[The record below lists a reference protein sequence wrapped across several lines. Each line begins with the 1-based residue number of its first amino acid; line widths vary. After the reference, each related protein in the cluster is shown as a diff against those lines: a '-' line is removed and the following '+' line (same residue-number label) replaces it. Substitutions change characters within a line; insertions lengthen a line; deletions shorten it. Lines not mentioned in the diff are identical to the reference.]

1 MSNEQNQLW
10 RGRIWTGRRGDQ
22 ALVDDGILEVSAGF
36 IRSVRPAG
44 VSDPPA
50 EVDQHGRPYTFL
62 PGMVD
67 LHNHGGAGHS
77 FPTSDAADCRTA
89 AAHHRSRGTTSMLAS
104 LVSSEGAELIAQAG
118 VLAQLADEETVSG
131 IHLEG
136 PFLSPVR
143 CGAQDPAALI
153 PGDAIL
159 LSRIIEAA
167 RGHVRSVTIA
177 PEVDGF
183 QEVVKVCAEH
193 AVVVS
198 LGHSDASADQ
208 TEAAME
214 TAESAGVRVTG
225 THLFNGMPTMHHRF
239 PGIAGA
245 LLRAASEGR
254 LVVELV
260 ADGVHLDDTTV
271 AIALAA
277 APDSVAFVSD
287 AMAAAGVGDG
297 SYTLGGAAVTVG
309 SGVARLTG
317 PGGQEGSIAG
327 GTSSLVDQLRRHAGD
342 TLLPGGSASGDSISR
357 AARAVHAC
365 TSTPARVLD
374 LVDRGRLEP
383 GLQADAMKLD
393 SVGGVTSVFVQGRE
407 K

>member
-1 MSNEQNQLW
+1 MSNERNQLW
-10 RGRIWTGRRGDQ
+10 RGRIWTGHPGDQ
-22 ALVDDGILEVSAGF
+22 ALIEDGVLESSDGL
-36 IRSVRPAG
+36 IRRVRPAE

-50 EVDQHGRPYTFL
+50 DVDQHGHPYTFL

-89 AAHHRSRGTTSMLAS
+89 ARHHRSRGTTSMLAS
-104 LVSSEGAELIAQAG
+104 LVSADGPQLVAQAD
-118 VLAQLADEETVSG
+118 VLAQLAEEGALAG

-136 PFLSPVR
+136 PFLSPVH

-153 PGDAIL
+153 PADPDL
-159 LSRIIEAA
+159 LRRIIKAG
-167 RGHVRSVTIA
+167 RGHVRSMTIA
-177 PEVDGF
+177 PEVEGF
-183 QEVVKVCAEH
+183 EEAVQVCAEH

-208 TEAAME
+208 TEAALGK
-214 TAESAGVRVTG
+214 AAAAGASLTG
-225 THLFNGMPTMHHRF
+225 THLFNGMPTLHHRR

-254 LVVELV
+254 ITVELV

-277 APDSVAFVSD
+277 APDRVAFVSD

-297 SYTLGGAAVTVG
+297 SYTLGGAAVTVR

-317 PGGQEGSIAG
+317 PEGQPGSIAG
-327 GTSSLVDQLRRHAGD
+327 GTSALVDQLLRHAGEA
-342 TLLPGGSASGDSISR
+342 LLAQGTVSAEALSG
-357 AARAVHAC
+357 AARVVRAC
-365 TSTPARVLD
+365 TSTPASVLG
-374 LVDRGRLEP
+374 LEHRGRLEA
-383 GLQADAMKLD
+383 GVQADAVKLD
-393 SVGGVTSVFVQGRE
+393 SAGEVTNVFVQGRE
-407 K
+407 Q